1 MVNTLLSVT
10 ALSKATGVGV
20 RNIRA
25 WQTAGLLPPPTLQ
38 GRSALYS
45 SLHAQRVELIK
56 ELRALGFGLDAIGAM
71 LAEVPMT
78 ANTTQ
83 SLVTQMFSQGFFQVE
98 KPEYRTL
105 EQLASHW
112 GERATPEQVA
122 QLIRN
127 GLYRQVSPAGTPL
140 NDAVFEVLSPSL
152 WSIGKQLADL
162 RMPMSTVLGL
172 QERLI
177 EQCRSLAKM
186 YVDQFV
192 VSMVDQIKRET
203 DSPELPPSVLRGIH
217 QLIER
222 LRPIAI
228 GSVSAAF
235 PVVLQQEFDRD
246 ALDLIVQQLA
256 QAFSAPTQG
265 ADLPP
270 AAQGPDRSEPV

>member
-1 MVNTLLSVT
+1 VVNTLLSVT

-25 WQTAGLLPPPTLQ
+25 WQTAGLLPPPSLN
-38 GRSALYS
+38 GRRALYS
-45 SLHAQRVELIK
+45 ALHAQRVELIK
-56 ELRALGFGLDAIGAM
+56 ELRSLGFGLDAIGAM
-71 LAEVPMT
+71 LADVPMT

-127 GLYRQVSPAGTPL
+127 GLYRQVSPPGTPL
-140 NDAVFEVLSPSL
+140 NEAVFEVLSPSL

-192 VSMVDQIKRET
+192 VSMVQQIKRET
-203 DSPELPPSVLRGIH
+203 DSPDLPPSVLRGIH

-246 ALDLIVQQLA
+246 ALDLIMQQLA
-256 QAFSAPTQG
+256 QAFSDGTSPEGPTPG
-265 ADLPP
+265 T
-270 AAQGPDRSEPV
+270 DRSEPV